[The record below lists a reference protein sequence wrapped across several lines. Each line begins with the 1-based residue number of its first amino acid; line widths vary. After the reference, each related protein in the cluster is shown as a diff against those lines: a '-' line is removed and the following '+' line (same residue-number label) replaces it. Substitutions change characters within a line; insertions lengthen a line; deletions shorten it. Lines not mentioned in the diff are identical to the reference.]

1 MNVLFPSS
9 ISALEVY
16 AISDN
21 TYSNHTCVI
30 YLRRETGINRI
41 HRVGMWC
48 IGSEVIFPLIG
59 NLGNANIHTLKERR
73 KKNVRFNAIRSA
85 RGNVMRVFSCES
97 QAFPV
102 SRQKNYSAH
111 FVLRRTSTGRGARIH
126 HSAVQGRRAL
136 RARACVRVRHFSFF
150 TFTLHPKKTNS

>member
-30 YLRRETGINRI
+30 YIRRETGINRI

-48 IGSEVIFPLIG
+48 IGSEVIFPFTG
-59 NLGNANIHTLKERR
+59 NLGNTNIHTLKERR
-73 KKNVRFNAIRSA
+73 KQNVRFNAPP
-85 RGNVMRVFSCES
+85 RGNVARHFPCPA

-102 SRQKNYSAH
+102 SRQKHYSAH
-111 FVLRRTSTGRGARIH
+111 FVLHRTSTGRGAQFHR
-126 HSAVQGRRAL
+126 SAVLRRRAL
-136 RARACVRVRHFSFF
+136 RARACARFRHF
-150 TFTLHPKKTNS
+150 